1 MANRERKPVVIIG
14 GGPAGTSAALCLR
27 KLGHEVRLFEKQKFP
42 RYRLGESLLPG
53 TLSIL
58 TRLGVA
64 DKVNEAGFVRKNAAT
79 FIWGGGRPP
88 WSFTFGT
95 PKTAPW
101 VYDHSLQVTRAEYDH
116 ILLKAAAEHG
126 AEVREEVEVSDVQLN
141 ESNDGTPSVVTWTAA
156 DGSTGTVEADF
167 VIDASGLRGS
177 LSQKLTTR
185 QWDKYYRNMAVWSY
199 WKGGKRYKGDLEGN
213 IFSVTF
219 KEGWFWII
227 PLKDD
232 VYSVG
237 AVTAMENNE
246 KIREMGPQ
254 AFYLSCIE
262 QCDLAKEIL
271 ATATQCDEVRVLR
284 EWSYEA
290 KETSH
295 HPAFFCGDAAC
306 FIDPLFS
313 SGVHL
318 ATYSGMLAAAAIDH
332 LYRHPEDKDEIHAWY
347 QQSYREAYQRYHRF
361 VAAFYACNE
370 EPDSVF
376 WRNRKIEGA
385 KDARFDGKAWF
396 QTLTGETLHE
406 DAAGIEEVQ
415 RGAETLATLWSHG
428 TKEISDEYD
437 GSELAHRRLL
447 YANELF
453 KSFQSMKS
461 IRWTGKEVRLVS
473 QWRVHPTSFQLERQY
488 FLGNETGKVM
498 RAYPLTEAHRALFAE
513 LQSEPMTFE
522 ELHDRLKE
530 IPGGVGS
537 PMQIIGRLYEEH
549 FIKGYDASGQFV
561 PIRSALRFGGVG
573 SEDDIS

>member
-1 MANRERKPVVIIG
+1 MKQQDRKPVVIIG

-27 KLGHEVRLFEKQKFP
+27 KLGHEVKLYEKLKFP

-64 DKVNEAGFVRKNAAT
+64 DRVNAAGFTRKNAAT

-126 AEVREEVEVSDVQLN
+126 AEVHEECEITDVTLSEN
-141 ESNDGTPSVVTWTAA
+141 GVPSTVTWKRGETE
-156 DGSTGTVEADF
+156 GTEETDF

-177 LSQKLTTR
+177 LSQKLTSR
-185 QWDKYYRNMAVWSY
+185 QWDQYYRNMAVWSY
-199 WKGGKRYKGDLEGN
+199 WKGGKRFQGDLEGN

-237 AVTAMENNE
+237 AVTSMENNE

-254 AFYLSCIE
+254 AFYMDCLK
-262 QCDLAKEIL
+262 QCDLAMEIL
-271 ATATQCDEVRVLR
+271 ATAEQCDEVRILR

-290 KETSH
+290 SALSH

-306 FIDPLFS
+306 FVDPLFS

-332 LYRHPEDKDEIHAWY
+332 LYHHPDDRDEIHAWY
-347 QQSYREAYQRYHRF
+347 DKSYREAYQRYHKF
-361 VAAFYACNE
+361 VAAFYACND
-370 EPDSVF
+370 EPDSTF
-376 WRNRKIEGA
+376 WSKRKIAGA
-385 KDARFDGKAWF
+385 KDARFEGKQWF
-396 QTLTGETLHE
+396 SALTGETV
-406 DAAGIEEVQ
+406 DADAPGVEEVEQ
-415 RGAETLATLWSHG
+415 GASTLASLWQHG

-437 GSELAHRRLL
+437 GSELANRRLVF
-447 YANELF
+447 ANELLKQF
-453 KSFQSMKS
+453 TSMEA
-461 IRWTGKEVRLVS
+461 IRWVGAAVVLEPS
-473 QWRVHPTSFQLERQY
+473 YRVHPTTFKLERQY
-488 FLGNETGKVM
+488 FLGDGSGRTM
-498 RAYPLTEAHRALFAE
+498 RAYALTEGHRVL
-513 LQSEPMTFE
+513 FE
-522 ELHDRLKE
+522 ELRRAPMSFQEVTARLKE
-530 IPGGVGS
+530 LGGVGT
-537 PMQIIGRLYEEH
+537 PLQILGRLNEEH
-549 FIKGYDASGQFV
+549 FIKGYDRDGQHV
-561 PIRSALRFGGVG
+561 RVRSALRFGGVG
-573 SEDDIS
+573 SEDDLS